1 MMRRATW
8 AAVATAGLLIV
19 ARFAAYVS
27 TDSVSVL
34 STLLDSMLDA
44 AASMVNL
51 LAVRTALQ
59 PPDREHRFGHGKAEP
74 LAGLGQSAFIAGSAL
89 FLLFEGGNRL
99 INPQPVQPGA
109 RGIAVMVFSVAVTAL
124 L

>member
-1 MMRRATW
+1 MTTTTTASPVKGPTSVGRIDPRSAAMMRRATW

-19 ARFAAYVS
+19 AKFAAYVS

-51 LAVRTALQ
+51 VAVRTT
-59 PPDREHRFGHGKAEP
+59 GH
-74 LAGLGQSAFIAGSAL
+74 
-89 FLLFEGGNRL
+89 
-99 INPQPVQPGA
+99 
-109 RGIAVMVFSVAVTAL
+109 
-124 L
+124 

>member
-34 STLLDSMLDA
+34 STLLDSVLDA

-74 LAGLGQSAFIAGSAL
+74 LAGLGPSAL
-89 FLLFEGGNRL
+89 IACSALLPLFQAGHRL
-99 INPQPVQPGA
+99 LKPQPIQP
-109 RGIAVMVFSVAVTAL
+109 
-124 L
+124 